1 MPSEPRQP
9 NTTYAVVLRHPDGTS
24 SRMTLSQA
32 PGRLYVVGDVI
43 ELRDSEWTVAEI
55 AVDEGRTVLVCEVNR
70 PETGEFPGPS

>member
-1 MPSEPRQP
+1 
-9 NTTYAVVLRHPDGTS
+9 
-24 SRMTLSQA
+24 MTLSQA